1 MKGATVSHGMVWY
14 GMVWYGHMWYCFGDV
29 VLPRAVAMDGN
40 NKYWRYL
47 RFEEIAN
54 RYLSLSSSSSFDTKH
69 VHIYILSLTSLLI
82 LLL

>member
-14 GMVWYGHMWYCFGDV
+14 GHICYCFGDV
-29 VLPRAVAMDGN
+29 ILPLTVAMDGN
-40 NKYWRYL
+40 DKYWRYL